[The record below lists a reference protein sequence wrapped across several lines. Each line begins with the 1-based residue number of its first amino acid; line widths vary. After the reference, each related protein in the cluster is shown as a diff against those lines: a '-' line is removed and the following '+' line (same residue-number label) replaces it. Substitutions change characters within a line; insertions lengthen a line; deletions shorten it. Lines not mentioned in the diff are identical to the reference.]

1 MGKGIPVTC
10 GCGIGLFER
19 FAFDDEPFFWCFR
32 LLFCHFTDRFRLAF
46 IATDATVS
54 EIKLLDGNG
63 ARPSVSNHWTIAI
76 QTGRSNSCAKMTKIA

>member
-1 MGKGIPVTC
+1 MFPRTDRKARMGKGIPVTC

-63 ARPSVSNHWTIAI
+63 ARPSVSNH
-76 QTGRSNSCAKMTKIA
+76 